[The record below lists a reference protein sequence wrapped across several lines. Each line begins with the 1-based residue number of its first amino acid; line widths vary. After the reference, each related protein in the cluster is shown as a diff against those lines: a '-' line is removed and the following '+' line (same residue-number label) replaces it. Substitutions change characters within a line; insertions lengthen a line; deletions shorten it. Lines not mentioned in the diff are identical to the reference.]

1 MTAFL
6 IRLLLPSGA
15 DPGDP
20 QVRQRC
26 GSVSGGVGIAL
37 NALLFLGKL
46 LSGLATGS
54 IAVVADAFNNLSDAA
69 SSVITLVGFRLAGQD
84 ADQEHPFGHG
94 RMEYLTGLVVAL
106 AILLMGVEIGKSS
119 LEKIFSPEVTTF
131 SWMAVV
137 ILFLSILVKLWMF
150 FFNRTLGRRIGSAAM
165 EATAADSLS
174 DSYVLLSD
182 VDGDIIYASGGS
194 SSDLSNYTDSRIP
207 QRVLQQVLSSGSYNG
222 LTNLDGIYS
231 EKRYLAAYPFGI
243 IFGGAT
249 IPQGLVLVSSD
260 TSSVSEMW
268 RATATIFFFTAV
280 TVLLIAVI
288 ASSITSSHQ
297 VRPLNEMAE
306 AARKFGQ
313 GEFDVRVTGYENRC
327 DEVGT
332 LAEAFNSM
340 AASLS
345 KVETQRSEFI
355 ANVSHELKTPM
366 TTISGFAEGILDGT
380 IPPERERDS
389 LEIIVSE
396 TRRLSRLVRRML
408 DLSRLNALTEN
419 ITAQEQF
426 DLTETV
432 SQVLVSL
439 EGKITGRDLDVDVKM
454 PDEPLK
460 VWGDPDS
467 VTQVC
472 YNLLDNAAKFAA
484 KGTTITVQITK
495 KDGKAYTS
503 IRNLGATIPPDELS
517 LLFDRFHKADYSRSM
532 DREGVGLGL
541 YIVKTILGNLKENIT
556 VTSEDGVTNFTFT
569 LTLA

>member
-1 MTAFL
+1 MKSL
-6 IRLLLPSGA
+6 YK
-15 DPGDP
+15 
-20 QVRQRC
+20 RQLTMM
-26 GSVSGGVGIAL
+26 VGIMILSFTLLSAAFMLLSYRYLISEKRDSLERNAGYIAGFTAVYYQEFRDIQDELYSSYVANIAL
-37 NALLFLGKL
+37 ISDSFVIVADRDGNIQYATDGSNIYTYRNAALPQSIVSQVIDGGGYAGLTTLGGIYPGQRYTAGLPVNATFLGK
-46 LSGLATGS
+46 T
-54 IAVVADAFNNLSDAA
+54 VN
-69 SSVITLVGFRLAGQD
+69 
-84 ADQEHPFGHG
+84 E
-94 RMEYLTGLVVAL
+94 
-106 AILLMGVEIGKSS
+106 
-119 LEKIFSPEVTTF
+119 
-131 SWMAVV
+131 
-137 ILFLSILVKLWMF
+137 
-150 FFNRTLGRRIGSAAM
+150 
-165 EATAADSLS
+165 
-174 DSYVLLSD
+174 
-182 VDGDIIYASGGS
+182 
-194 SSDLSNYTDSRIP
+194 
-207 QRVLQQVLSSGSYNG
+207 
-222 LTNLDGIYS
+222 
-231 EKRYLAAYPFGI
+231 
-243 IFGGAT
+243 
-249 IPQGLVLVSSD
+249 GLVLVSVDASNLA
-260 TSSVSEMW
+260 EMW
-268 RATATIFFFTAV
+268 SATATIFFFSAV
-280 TVLLIAVI
+280 VVLLISVV
-288 ASSITSSHQ
+288 ASALTSTYQ
-297 VRPLNEMAE
+297 ARPLNEMAE
-306 AARKFGQ
+306 AARKFGR
-313 GEFDVRVTGYENRC
+313 GDFDVRVTGYEGRC
-327 DEVGT
+327 DEIST

-340 AASLS
+340 ADSLA
-345 KVETQRSEFI
+345 KVESQRSEFI